1 MSRRGGTGFVV
12 GTVVAAIV
20 VVLIIYLVI
29 WLVMQPRK
37 RRNQLGHCEHNRDCP
52 TGQICTNATCV
63 NKPICII
70 PPPVPQNVTIAYNST
85 LHTAT
90 LTWSPSLG
98 ATEYKVYQKLE
109 DPSVG
114 KANNDAVNTT
124 TGTTMTFTGLAV
136 GTHYFVVTALSTCG
150 ESEESSPVVFSP
162 ACSSIPPQPPQPTVV
177 STADNCSTPQADEMV
192 DIEIADATGPAPF
205 NLVQSD
211 VGCQPGG
218 GVQKGGLP
226 YFLFDS
232 SPSGG
237 SFPAWLQCSGAP
249 VAFTETF
256 IADAQY
262 ANLISPTGPIASLG
276 STLNVSWQ
284 AVLGAEEY
292 AVMLIATDS
301 SGAVYFVG
309 DTVEYPHTTTTI
321 NTPIGTQLVF
331 AQVIGYKICD
341 KSIPSNPGYHI
352 TPTN

>member
-1 MSRRGGTGFVV
+1 MV

-20 VVLIIYLVI
+20 VVLVIYLVI

-37 RRNQLGHCEHNRDCP
+37 RQKQPGHCEHNSECA
-52 TGQICTNATCV
+52 TGQVCTNAKCV
-63 NKPICII
+63 NVPACTTT
-70 PPPVPQNVTIAYNST
+70 PPVPQNVTIAYDST

-90 LTWSPSLG
+90 LTWTSSTG
-98 ATEYKVYQKLE
+98 ATGYKVYQKLE

-114 KANNDAVNTT
+114 KSNYDEVSSTSATT
-124 TGTTMTFTGLAV
+124 ITFTGLAV
-136 GTHYFVVTALSTCG
+136 GTHYFVVTALNTCG

-162 ACSSIPPQPPQPTVV
+162 ACSSIPTQPPQPTVV

-211 VGCQPGG
+211 VGCQSSDGSG

-226 YFLFDS
+226 YFIFDS
-232 SPSGG
+232 APSGG

-292 AVMLIATDS
+292 AVMLISTDP
-301 SGAVYFVG
+301 SGTVYFVG
-309 DTVEYPHTTTTI
+309 DTVEYPATSTTI

-341 KSIPSNPGYHI
+341 KSLPSNPGYHI